1 VAFGQLETF
10 AFGQRVPYFG
20 VFDRSGAVPAKRKRM
35 KNTVTDI
42 LLEALGRAKSKG
54 ELQLVETPVI
64 MLDTPREKSH
74 GDLATTLALTLAKPE
89 SKAPRKI
96 AEIIVSNIQ
105 DTGGII
111 AKTEIA
117 GPGFINFTFKQDRW
131 QQTLFEIDAEGAEYG
146 LRNIGKGEKV
156 LVEFVSA
163 NPTGPLHVGHG
174 RGAALGDALANLLSA
189 VGYDVSREFYI
200 NDAGRQ
206 IRLLALSVWT
216 KYQQSQGNDVPFPED
231 GYHGSYIEEIA
242 QAFAKLHGNKYLKIP
257 FDDCVDVFGDFG
269 KESMLLDIR
278 TDLEAFGVRFDTW
291 FSEASLLIDNSVQR
305 SIEELLESRNMYEQD
320 GALWLRST
328 LFGDDK
334 DRVVVKQ
341 DKSYT
346 YLATDIAYHRNKL
359 GRGFK
364 SLVNIWG
371 ADHHGYIPRVQA
383 VIQAFGHPK
392 DSLHV
397 LLVQLVAILR
407 NGQPVPMSKRA
418 GNFVTLREVVQ
429 DVGSDAARFI
439 FLTRRSDSHLDFDL
453 NIAKEQSRENPVY
466 YVQYAHARIASLFR
480 EAETRNIAIPSKDA
494 VNISL
499 LGREEEQNIIKALA
513 KYPEVVE
520 EAALAYEP
528 HRLTFYLQ
536 DLAGLMHNY
545 YFKHRVITEDAAL
558 TAAMLFLMKQVKT
571 VIKSALTILGV
582 NAPER
587 M

>member
-1 VAFGQLETF
+1 
-10 AFGQRVPYFG
+10 
-20 VFDRSGAVPAKRKRM
+20 M

-54 ELQLVETPVI
+54 ELLLNEMPAIV
-64 MLDTPREKSH
+64 LDTPREKSH

-96 AEIIVSNIQ
+96 AELIVSNIQ

-131 QQTLFEIDAEGAEYG
+131 QQTLFEIDSEGAEYG

-156 LVEFVSA
+156 LIEFVSA

-216 KYQQSQGNDVPFPED
+216 RYQQSLGNDAPFPED
-231 GYHGSYIEEIA
+231 GYHGGYIEELA
-242 QAFAKLHGNKYLKIP
+242 QAFTKLHGNKFLKVP
-257 FDDCVDVFGDFG
+257 FDECVDVFGNFG

-278 TDLEAFGVRFDTW
+278 TDLEAFGVRFDSW
-291 FSEASLLIDNSVQR
+291 FSEASLLKDKSVQG
-305 SIEELLESRNMYEQD
+305 SLEELLESRNMYEQD

-328 LFGDDK
+328 TFGDDK

-359 GRGFK
+359 ARGFK
-364 SLVNIWG
+364 TLVNIWG

-383 VIQAFGHPK
+383 VIEAFGHPK

-453 NIAKEQSRENPVY
+453 AIAREQSRENPVY

-480 EAETRNIAIPSKDA
+480 EAETRNIAIPTKDA

-499 LGREEEQNIIKALA
+499 LNREEEQNIIKALA

-520 EAALAYEP
+520 DAALAYEP

-571 VIKSALTILGV
+571 VLKSALTILGV
-582 NAPER
+582 NAPEK

>member
-1 VAFGQLETF
+1 
-10 AFGQRVPYFG
+10 
-20 VFDRSGAVPAKRKRM
+20 M

-54 ELQLVETPVI
+54 ELQLVEMPVVV
-64 MLDTPREKSH
+64 LDTPREKSH

-105 DTGGII
+105 DIGGII

-131 QQTLFEIDAEGAEYG
+131 QQTLFEIDSEGAEYG

-216 KYQQSQGNDVPFPED
+216 RYQQSLGNDVPFPED
-231 GYHGSYIEEIA
+231 GYHGGYIEEIA
-242 QAFAKLHGNKYLKIP
+242 QAFAKVHGNKYLKVS
-257 FDDCVDVFGDFG
+257 FDECVDVFGDFG
-269 KESMLLDIR
+269 KEAMLVDIR
-278 TDLEAFGVRFDTW
+278 TDLESFGVRFDTW
-291 FSEASLLIDNSVQR
+291 FSEASLLKDNSVKG

-328 LFGDDK
+328 TFGDDK

-359 GRGFK
+359 ARGFR

-480 EAETRNIAIPSKDA
+480 EAEIRNIAIPTKDV

-499 LGREEEQNIIKALA
+499 LSFEEEQNIIKALA

-545 YFKHRVITEDAAL
+545 YFKHRVITEDAAR

>member
-1 VAFGQLETF
+1 
-10 AFGQRVPYFG
+10 
-20 VFDRSGAVPAKRKRM
+20 M
-35 KNTVTDI
+35 KQTVTEI
-42 LLEALGRAKSKG
+42 LLRALARAKEKG
-54 ELQLVETPVI
+54 ELKLETQPSI
-64 MLDTPREKSH
+64 TLDTPRDKGH

-89 SKAPRKI
+89 SKPPRKI
-96 AEIIVSNIQ
+96 AEIVIGNIE
-105 DTGGII
+105 DRDGILE
-111 AKTEIA
+111 KTEIA
-117 GPGFINFTFKQDRW
+117 GQGFINFFFKQDRW
-131 QQTLFEIDAEGAEYG
+131 KQTLFEIEAEGPQYG
-146 LRNIGKGEKV
+146 LMDIGKGEKV

-174 RGAALGDALANLLSA
+174 RGAALGDALANLLAA

-206 IRLLALSVWT
+206 IRLLAFSVWT
-216 KYQQSQGNDVPFPED
+216 RYQQSLGNDVPFPED

-242 QAFAKLHGNKYLKIP
+242 QAFARNHGNKYLKVP
-257 FDDCVDVFGDFG
+257 FEECVDVFGNFG
-269 KESMLLDIR
+269 KEAMLADIR

-291 FSEASLLIDNSVQR
+291 FSEGSLLADGSVQK
-305 SIEELLESRNMYEQD
+305 SITELKERDHAYELD

-328 LFGDDK
+328 VFKDDK
-334 DRVVVKQ
+334 DRVIIKK
-341 DKSYT
+341 DGEYT

-359 GRGFK
+359 ARGFTQ
-364 SLVNIWG
+364 LVNIWG

-407 NGQPVPMSKRA
+407 HGQPVPMSKRA
-418 GNFVTLREVVQ
+418 GNFVTLRDVVQ

-453 NIAKEQSRENPVY
+453 DIAKEQSRENPVY

-480 EAETRNIAIPSKDA
+480 EAGSRGIAVPGKET
-494 VNISL
+494 VEVSL
-499 LGREEEQNIIKALA
+499 LDLEEEQNIIKALA

-520 EAALAYEP
+520 DAALAYEP
-528 HRLTFYLQ
+528 HKLTFYLQ
-536 DLAGLMHNY
+536 DLAGLLHNY
-545 YFKHRVITEDAAL
+545 YFKHRVITEDAAR
-558 TAAMLFLMKQVKT
+558 TGAKLFLMKQVKT
-571 VIKSALTILGV
+571 VIQGALKILGV
-582 NAPER
+582 NAPEK